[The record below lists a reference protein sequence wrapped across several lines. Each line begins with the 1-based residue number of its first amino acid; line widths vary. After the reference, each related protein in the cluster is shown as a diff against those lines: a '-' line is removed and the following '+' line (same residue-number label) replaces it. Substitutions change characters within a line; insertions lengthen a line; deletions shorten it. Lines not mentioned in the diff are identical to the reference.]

1 MGRKKICRFVG
12 TSVRPSVLP
21 FVSPSIC
28 HNFFFLGGYAVFGLT
43 APAQVI
49 MTYLQRVISMPK
61 SPKIQLSIPIS
72 SKAVLHKVVVTFQMD
87 KNVAMDYRKKK
98 RIWTWNMKME
108 YGSK

>member
-1 MGRKKICRFVG
+1 MDEEVGRKKICRFVG

-28 HNFFFLGGYAVFGLT
+28 HNFFFGGYAVFGLT

-61 SPKIQLSIPIS
+61 SPKSQLSIPIS
-72 SKAVLHKVVVTFQMD
+72 SKAGLHKVVVTFQMD

-98 RIWTWNMKME
+98 E
-108 YGSK
+108 YGHGI

>member
-1 MGRKKICRFVG
+1 
-12 TSVRPSVLP
+12 
-21 FVSPSIC
+21 
-28 HNFFFLGGYAVFGLT
+28 
-43 APAQVI
+43 

-98 RIWTWNMKME
+98 E
-108 YGSK
+108 YGYGI